1 MKDESEII
9 GNNKEIFQMYV
20 RHNRLSSKNERVLY
34 VFNNRTQDNLF
45 KIFTDNI
52 AIDNPINLNRANID
66 KSEQVNIMNI
76 LTVLGHIKKG
86 LLKRKDFF

>member
-1 MKDESEII
+1 
-9 GNNKEIFQMYV
+9 MYV